1 MILYHGS
8 NVEIRHI
15 DLNKSARGKDF
26 GKGFYLSEDEK
37 QAEEMAVFKSL
48 QTNSTPIVNSFEFDE
63 RAMSDH
69 SLRVKIFKEYS
80 LEWAEFVFKNR
91 SNRSDNPIHE
101 YDIVYGPIADDKV
114 GVQIRNFMEGNISI
128 DVFLER
134 LKFIKGITFQYFF
147 GTEVAIKLLKKT
159 KNSIQVISFD
169 LNFATPSHFSK
180 FFKDKTG
187 QTPKEFRKMSE
198 SAYE

>member
-15 DLNKSARGKDF
+15 DLSKSARGKDF

-37 QAEEMAVFKSL
+37 QAEDMAVFKSL

-63 RAMSDH
+63 CAMSDH

-91 SNRSDNPIHE
+91 SNRSDTPVHE

-147 GTEVAIKLLKKT
+147 GTEKAIKLLKR
-159 KNSIQVISFD
+159 
-169 LNFATPSHFSK
+169 L
-180 FFKDKTG
+180 
-187 QTPKEFRKMSE
+187 
-198 SAYE
+198 

>member
-15 DLNKSARGKDF
+15 DLSKSARGKDF

-37 QAEEMAVFKSL
+37 QAEDMAVFKSL

-91 SNRSDNPIHE
+91 SNRSDTPVHE

-134 LKFIKGITFQYFF
+134 LKYIKGVTFQYFF
-147 GTEVAIKLLKKT
+147 GTEKAIKHLKK
-159 KNSIQVISFD
+159 
-169 LNFATPSHFSK
+169 L
-180 FFKDKTG
+180 
-187 QTPKEFRKMSE
+187 
-198 SAYE
+198 

>member
-8 NVEIRHI
+8 NVEILHI
-15 DLNKSARGKDF
+15 DLSKSARGKDF
-26 GKGFYLSEDEK
+26 GKGFYLSENEK

-48 QTNSTPIVNSFEFDE
+48 QTNGTPVVNSFEFDE
-63 RAMSDH
+63 RVLSDN
-69 SLRVKIFKEYS
+69 SLRVKVFKEYS

-114 GVQIRNFMEGNISI
+114 GVQIRNFIEGNINI

-147 GTEVAIKLLKKT
+147 GTEKAIKHLKK
-159 KNSIQVISFD
+159 
-169 LNFATPSHFSK
+169 L
-180 FFKDKTG
+180 
-187 QTPKEFRKMSE
+187 
-198 SAYE
+198 

>member
-8 NVEIRHI
+8 NVEIHHI
-15 DLNKSARGKDF
+15 DLSKSARGKDF

-37 QAEEMAVFKSL
+37 QAEDMAVFKSL

-91 SNRSDNPIHE
+91 SNRSDTPVHE

-147 GTEVAIKLLKKT
+147 GTEKAIKHLKK
-159 KNSIQVISFD
+159 
-169 LNFATPSHFSK
+169 L
-180 FFKDKTG
+180 
-187 QTPKEFRKMSE
+187 
-198 SAYE
+198 

>member
-15 DLNKSARGKDF
+15 DLSKSARGKDF

-91 SNRSDNPIHE
+91 SNRSDTPVHE

-147 GTEVAIKLLKKT
+147 GTEKAIKLLKR
-159 KNSIQVISFD
+159 
-169 LNFATPSHFSK
+169 L
-180 FFKDKTG
+180 
-187 QTPKEFRKMSE
+187 
-198 SAYE
+198 